1 MLSQNVWPGTLF
13 YFIASYNFHAPS
25 GVCVQACGGS
35 DLSSPFSKTVIFHL
49 DMLLKSFNCHC
60 VASSLWSH
68 GDPLFRIR
76 RHSAFSLLVGA
87 DVEICSM
94 MQVLRMIPAHY
105 VKPVGL
111 SLMVWRKVCSLF
123 SLSVW

>member
-1 MLSQNVWPGTLF
+1 MARDFILF
-13 YFIASYNFHAPS
+13 YCILQFSCPVWSLRASL
-25 GVCVQACGGS
+25 GEGGS
-35 DLSSPFSKTVIFHL
+35 DLSSPFSKTVILHL

-76 RHSAFSLLVGA
+76 RHSAFSLLAGA
-87 DVEICSM
+87 DVELCSM

-105 VKPVGL
+105 VKPVWCGERCAL
-111 SLMVWRKVCSLF
+111 YSL
-123 SLSVW
+123 